1 MKTTTSVV
9 LTGAIVAAGQ
19 WADDKQISI
28 KMVVGVGI
36 LALSL
41 AALSEVNSTIA
52 EQFGVLILVGAFLIY
67 VVPVTK
73 ALKLT

>member
-41 AALSEVNSTIA
+41 AALSEVNTQLA

-73 ALKLT
+73 ALKL